1 MCVQSPWEKA
11 LEFHGHV
18 CPGLVIGFRAAE
30 AGLRELG
37 LDPAGAQGADLVCV
51 VENRACAADAVQA
64 VTGCTLGK
72 ANLVVADH
80 GKHVYTFA
88 RREAGGEAVRV
99 SLTAPVPELEELHA
113 MQEKAFNEPGEENRR
128 AFARKRE
135 DISDRLMEM
144 PESELFQVRRVRM
157 EPPVRQ
163 RVKCLALCGRCGEYV
178 FEDRA
183 ADQGGRVLCPP
194 CAAE

>member
-18 CPGLVIGFRAAE
+18 CPGLVVGFRAAE
-30 AGLRELG
+30 VGLRELG
-37 LDPAGAQGADLVCV
+37 LDPAGAQSADLICV
-51 VENRACAADAVQA
+51 VENRACAVDAVQA

-99 SLTAPVPELEELHA
+99 ALIAAGLALEELRA
-113 MQEKAFNEPGEENRR
+113 LQEKALTEPGEENRK

-135 DISDRLMEM
+135 EISDRLMEM
-144 PESELFQVRRVRM
+144 PETDLFQVRRVTV
-157 EPPVRQ
+157 EPPARQ
-163 RVKCLALCGRCGEYV
+163 RVKCLAVCSRCGEYV
-178 FEDRA
+178 FEDRVTKK
-183 ADQGGRVLCPP
+183 DGRVFCLP
-194 CAAE
+194 CAVE

>member
-37 LDPAGAQGADLVCV
+37 LDLVTVRGVDLVCL
-51 VENRACAADAVQA
+51 VENQACAVDAVQV

-72 ANLVVADH
+72 ANLVVADR

-88 RREAGGEAVRV
+88 RREAGTEAVRV
-99 SLTAPVPELEELHA
+99 SLKASGLALEELRA
-113 MQEKAFNEPGEENRR
+113 LQEKALTETGEENSW

-135 DISDRLMEM
+135 EISDRLMEM
-144 PESELFQVRRVRM
+144 PESELLQVRRVTV
-157 EPPVRQ
+157 EPPARQ
-163 RVKCLALCGRCGEYV
+163 RVKCLSVCERCGEYV
-178 FEDRA
+178 FENRA
-183 ADQGGRVLCPP
+183 TERDGRVFCPP